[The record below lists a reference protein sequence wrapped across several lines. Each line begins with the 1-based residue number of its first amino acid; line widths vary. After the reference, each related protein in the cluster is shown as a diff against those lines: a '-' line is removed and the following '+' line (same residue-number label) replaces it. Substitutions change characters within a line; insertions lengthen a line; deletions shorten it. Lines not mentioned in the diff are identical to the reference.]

1 MRERA
6 LQGPSI
12 QHGWKST
19 RSAVLFWV
27 LAVVGLPIMAG
38 AWLWLSLASLEE
50 ATEQPKAVAAGTTMA
65 GTTLLMGGI
74 PLLLTHVLGL
84 IVLGA
89 AAVNG
94 RYRRWTGM
102 IATLVAV
109 AVASAAGIAFVLI
122 LNGGQLLTPVSGSY
136 AP

>member
-1 MRERA
+1 MK
-6 LQGPSI
+6 GPSVER
-12 QHGWKST
+12 GWKST

-27 LAVVGLPIMAG
+27 LAVLGLPIMAG

-74 PLLLTHVLGL
+74 PLVLTHVLGL
-84 IVLGA
+84 VVLGA
-89 AAVNG
+89 VAVSG

-102 IATLVAV
+102 IAALVAV
-109 AVASAAGIAFVLI
+109 AVASATGITFVLI
-122 LNGGQLLTPVSGSY
+122 LNGGQLLTSVSGSY
-136 AP
+136 GP

>member
-6 LQGPSI
+6 LQGPPT

-65 GTTLLMGGI
+65 GTTLLVGGI
-74 PLLLTHVLGL
+74 PLALTHVLGL
-84 IVLGA
+84 VVLGA
-89 AAVNG
+89 VAVKG
-94 RYRRWTGM
+94 RRHRWTGM

-122 LNGGQLLTPVSGSY
+122 LNGGQLLTSVSGSY
-136 AP
+136 AS